1 MKNRLLFAGALVAL
15 VALALWGAL
24 LYWEGQQTQ
33 SDLSQTSS
41 ESVAVRE
48 PPRQQIPIYGY
59 KIVKA
64 YPHDPFAFT
73 QGLVYENGVLYEG
86 TGLYGQSTLR
96 MVELETGRVL
106 KIRQLEPQY
115 FGEGIT
121 LWKEQIVQLTWRE
134 HKGFIYHKASFDL
147 LKEFSYATEGWGIT
161 HDGKRLIMS
170 DGSAHLYFLDPE
182 TLTEIGRITVKEGE
196 RPVARLNELEFIKG
210 KLYANIWQT
219 DRIAIISLETGQVE
233 AWIDL
238 TGLLGERTG
247 SEDVLNGIAY
257 DAQGDRLF
265 VTGKLWPKL
274 FHIVLTGP
282 Q

>member
-1 MKNRLLFAGALVAL
+1 MKRLLLALAL
-15 VALALWGAL
+15 VALALVGAL
-24 LYWEGQQTQ
+24 LYLGGQQQ
-33 SDLSQTSS
+33 KSS
-41 ESVAVRE
+41 VVAVRE
-48 PPRQQIPIYGY
+48 LPLQQIPTYGY

-115 FGEGIT
+115 FGEGIA
-121 LWKEQIVQLTWRE
+121 LWQEQIVQLTWRE
-134 HKGFIYHKASFDL
+134 QKGFIYHKASFDL

-161 HDGKRLIMS
+161 HDGKKLIMS
-170 DGSAHLYFLDPE
+170 DGSANLYFLDPQ
-182 TLTEIGRITVKEGE
+182 TLREIGRITVTENE
-196 RPVARLNELEFIKG
+196 RPVARLNELEYVKG
-210 KLYANIWQT
+210 EVYANVWMT
-219 DRIAIISLETGQVE
+219 DRIAIISLETGRVK

-238 TGLLGERTG
+238 TGLLKAEDRKG

-257 DAQGDRLF
+257 DRQGDRLF

-274 FHIVLTGP
+274 FHIELTGP